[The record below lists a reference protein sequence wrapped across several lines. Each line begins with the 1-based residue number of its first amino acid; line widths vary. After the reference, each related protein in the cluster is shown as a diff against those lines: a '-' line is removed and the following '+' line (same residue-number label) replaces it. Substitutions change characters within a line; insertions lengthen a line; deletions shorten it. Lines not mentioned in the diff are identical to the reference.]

1 MGKISQV
8 VVVGMLFMLVVGGL
22 LLAATPANSAPSLL
36 PEVRPT
42 VDPGSGS
49 GGGGGGGNGGGG
61 GAGDSGGPN
70 CGAVSGEVLNWG
82 FGPEANVGLELGN
95 GGWQVATVSGA
106 DGRYAFGGLGVGVAR
121 LRVLLAPG
129 SQLTPLVEEAAIY
142 LTCDFPT
149 IANLAV
155 YSGSSIEP
163 PATLTMSAPDR
174 LTAESQLPVRL
185 TINNNLPNEITNVI
199 VTDLMPPGLI
209 ALDAQAAAASP
220 ENIRII
226 DGGAAGQMVV
236 VYLDRLAAGSEANI
250 IITVAAAPDVPNGAQ
265 ISNSATLF
273 YRESVAD
280 QARLE
285 FTVGSPGVA
294 PAVVTAPTPAAT
306 AAPPVEAEPTTSPTT
321 EPALPAAAAPE
332 AEGEEEFVPPPDNV
346 PTTGE
351 EFVPPSLMP
360 TTGDEALPPPAF
372 LPETGLGLLLPLSG
386 IGLLGLA
393 FLAHLWRTSN
403 RRHD

>member
-1 MGKISQV
+1 MARKKV
-8 VVVGMLFMLVVGGL
+8 FKMMLVAAVIVLVGT
-22 LLAATPANSAPSLL
+22 LALSYAQAAPGFQDPRPPAD
-36 PEVRPT
+36 T
-42 VDPGSGS
+42 DGDGD
-49 GGGGGGGNGGGG
+49 GGNGAGGN
-61 GAGDSGGPN
+61 GAGQPGSPN

-82 FGPEANVGLELGN
+82 FGPEANVGLELSTGS
-95 GGWQVATVSGA
+95 WRVDTTSAT

-121 LRVLLAPG
+121 LGVLLAPG
-129 SQLTPLVEEAAIY
+129 SQLTPLVETAGIY

-155 YSGSSIEP
+155 YSGAEIEP
-163 PATLTMSAPDR
+163 PARLTMSAPGR
-174 LTAESQLPVRL
+174 LTADSELPVRL

-209 ALDAQAAAASP
+209 ALNVQAAVATP
-220 ENIRII
+220 DNIRIV
-226 DGGAAGQMVV
+226 DGGPDGQLVA
-236 VYLDRLAAGSEANI
+236 VYLDRLAAGAEANI

-265 ISNSATLF
+265 ISNTATLF

-285 FTVGSPGVA
+285 FIVGPPGIA
-294 PAVVTAPTPAAT
+294 PAAVTAPTPEGAA
-306 AAPPVEAEPTTSPTT
+306 EAESALPT
-321 EPALPAAAAPE
+321 EPTLPSAAVPE
-332 AEGEEEFVPPPDNV
+332 TEGEEEFVPPPETA

-360 TTGDEALPPPAF
+360 TTGDEALLPPAL
-372 LPETGLGLLLPLSG
+372 LPETGLGVLLPLSG

-393 FLAHLWRTSN
+393 FLAHLWRTST
-403 RRHD
+403 RHRD